1 MGAGKLLLI
10 VGVIALLVAW
20 SASSTGL
27 LRQAPALLRSI
38 VTVVLV
44 IAAVRVGLSIAVIA
58 FDGSTF
64 SLLIPIFFGL
74 VAWWFRPRRNSIN

>member
-1 MGAGKLLLI
+1 MGASKLLLV

-38 VTVVLV
+38 VTVIL
-44 IAAVRVGLSIAVIA
+44 IFAAVRVGLSIAVIA
-58 FDGSTF
+58 FDSSML
-64 SLLIPIFFGL
+64 SLLIPTSFGL
-74 VAWWFRPRRNSIN
+74 AAWWFRPRRNSIS